1 MDSFPEPAS
10 SFPSTSRFVV
20 GPLLALESSRI
31 PTASIANA
39 GEAAAPALGRLL
51 ADTPHPLIAPR
62 TPHERR
68 AWFHWCGGHQHVFL
82 YWHAI
87 VHACDEVLSAHRGG
101 EPADVA
107 RWLYR
112 LDLLIRGSAAAMLNC
127 SLRDPEVY
135 VSLLRPSMKAARED
149 FSAESAQDFRVS
161 TAAKHDALAA
171 VEGDRILMTDVRV
184 ADAVERF
191 HGAERFWLRTHGE
204 VMQSLHRGPSL
215 LQIHVRSLQRD
226 GHRMD
231 YRHYLD
237 SIAHAREASADY
249 DRYFL
254 VERRAAIDLRLY
266 RDMVLRKVLL
276 MHHDLDLLPDVQ
288 LAALFAGDGLLVKIP
303 GELLRRA
310 GAPERPA
317 STA

>member
-1 MDSFPEPAS
+1 MDSLPEPAS
-10 SFPSTSRFVV
+10 SLPSADRFVV

-31 PTASIANA
+31 PTASIVNA
-39 GEAAAPALGRLL
+39 AEESRRTLGRLL
-51 ADTPHPLIAPR
+51 ADTPHPLITPR
-62 TPHERR
+62 SPHERR

-87 VHACDEVLSAHRGG
+87 VHACGEVMSVQREGK
-101 EPADVA
+101 PAEVA

-112 LDLLIRGSAAAMLNC
+112 LDVLIRGSAAAMLNC

-149 FSAESAQDFRVS
+149 FSAESAQDFRIA
-161 TAAKHDALAA
+161 TAAKHDALSA
-171 VEGDRILMTDVRV
+171 VEADRALMADVRI

-191 HGAERFWLRTHGE
+191 HGAERFWLRTHAE
-204 VMQSLHRGPSL
+204 VMQSLHHGPSL

-237 SIAHAREASADY
+237 TIAHAQEASADY

-254 VERRAAIDLRLY
+254 VERRPAIDLRLY

-303 GELLRRA
+303 GELLRA
-310 GAPERPA
+310 GAPGRAA